1 MIAVFREEVRA
12 LSKCKRD
19 LESYLQNIRH
29 QLHLL
34 DSLRKTIK
42 SKISTLS
49 KSLQLDA
56 QSFKVQYVNLILF
69 LFYSPSFSKTCRF
82 IMDQLRPQAC

>member
-1 MIAVFREEVRA
+1 MITLFREEVRA

-56 QSFKVQYVNLILF
+56 QSFKVQYITLILF
-69 LFYSPSFSKTCRF
+69 LFYSPFFLKPAG
-82 IMDQLRPQAC
+82 L

>member
-1 MIAVFREEVRA
+1 MIALFREETRI

-29 QLHLL
+29 QLHSL
-34 DSLRKTIK
+34 DGMRKMIK
-42 SKISTLS
+42 SKISSLS

-56 QSFKVQYVNLILF
+56 QSFKV
-69 LFYSPSFSKTCRF
+69 K
-82 IMDQLRPQAC
+82 